1 MSTRPNETRSA
12 TKPTL
17 AVKLEH
23 DTVQIGDLRVTF
35 HRTLRI
41 PDDGRRYPLPPSLGH
56 FPVCRVE
63 DYADRVPASWL
74 EHGGVFLP
82 MYQREAMWLSFD
94 SARSWRPQ
102 ALKVAVGMVNAVSG
116 EPWSQQIDEEQDYL
130 VCPPQPWLDGIKS
143 EDGIIRQ
150 FVAMPLGMGYT
161 VEGQLTGEERFGG
174 SQLIAFDPKDGVFTE
189 QPEHFGVRR
198 LMVGQSIDHDEP
210 FVGETPETDSYGLL
224 PAPLGKSVLR
234 QGRPNRRR
242 LASAGAEMGLGAG
255 GRMEQQVY
263 PDPYGAQTWDTERF
277 GRVYV
282 HIVNSQLFE
291 DITGRQPPA
300 SPISAQTYAEHGYP
314 WFDLYDEHLGDVPAS
329 DILASVKSVS
339 ELDSD
344 KGFQPQQDDTTVAIP
359 EADVVKYPVA
369 KPTPTN
375 VVRDGDWPK

>member
-1 MSTRPNETRSA
+1 MSTRPNVTRGT

-23 DTVQIGDLRVTF
+23 DAVQIGDLRVTF

-41 PDDGRRYPLPPSLGH
+41 PDDGRRYPLPPSLGR

-63 DYADRVPASWL
+63 DYVDRVPASWL

-94 SARSWRPQ
+94 SDRSWRPQ

-116 EPWSQQIDEEQDYL
+116 EPWSQRIDDEQDYL

-174 SQLIAFDPKDGVFTE
+174 IQLIAFDPKDGVFTE
-189 QPEHFGVRR
+189 PQEHVDVMRR
-198 LMVGQSIDHDEP
+198 YEVAQGSDADDMIDSSES
-210 FVGETPETDSYGLL
+210 DSYRPL
-224 PAPLGKSVLR
+224 PAPAGRSMR
-234 QGRPNRRR
+234 MSRPNPRR
-242 LASAGAEMGLGAG
+242 LGRAGAEMGLGAG
-255 GRMEQQVY
+255 GRMEQQIY
-263 PDPYGAQTWDTERF
+263 PDPYGAQTWDTHRF

-282 HIVNSQLFE
+282 HIVNSQLYE
-291 DITGRQPPA
+291 DITGRRPPA
-300 SPISAQTYAEHGYP
+300 SPISAQTYTEHGYP
-314 WFDLYDEHLGDVPAS
+314 WFDLYDEHLGDVQGS
-329 DILASVKSVS
+329 DILAGVKSVS
-339 ELDSD
+339 EIDSE
-344 KGFQPQQDDTTVAIP
+344 KSFKPQQDETTVAIP
-359 EADVVKYPVA
+359 DVNVVKYPVA

-375 VVRDGDWPK
+375 IVRDGDWPK